1 MVCYQ
6 IRVVGKVQGVFYR
19 ASTKTVADELGVKG
33 WVKNEVDGSV
43 LIEAEGTKD
52 KLIDLMAWC
61 KKGPLHAKV
70 DSIER
75 IEVDL
80 KHHNVFLI
88 RH

>member
-33 WVKNEVDGSV
+33 WVKNEMDGSV